1 MKPDKTTIYDLF
13 YNQRQFA
20 VPLYQR
26 PYVWTL
32 EAQWQPLWQD
42 IEDKAQAVLHRQTDT
57 PHFFGAIVTG
67 QRPVFKNQ
75 ISSWDIIDGQQR
87 LTTLQIVLTAFRD
100 VMRVRNQSKYDLDL
114 KRITVNEGLMET
126 PDEQF
131 KVWPTN
137 SDRVVFRAVMTAGA
151 IHKVVSDFPGVRGR
165 KRRFVPKLA
174 EAYVYFYRAIE
185 RFLVGAGD
193 DDVANVSARSD
204 ALFETFR
211 RYLQVVNIELET
223 GDDPQVIFE
232 SLNGRGVALLP
243 SDLVRNLVFM
253 RASSSKS
260 ADVDSL
266 YRNHWKQYDEAR
278 FGAAVDAGPWWKEE
292 ERQGRLKRP
301 RLDLFLFYYVQYRLQ
316 QEVHIGH
323 LFQEFRK
330 WWEHAGAD
338 QPARALAE
346 MQRYADAF
354 RRWLEPE
361 GAEGVDEFARWLTA
375 LDTATVYPLLFLLVV
390 ENAEAN
396 VQSERDGILS
406 DLESYLVRRAV
417 CGLTNKPYN
426 RFFMTIMRKLRAS
439 GTLSRAALRAEL
451 VAGKGDS
458 TRWPNDEEFGR
469 AFIHRAAYQ
478 VIRRSVV
485 AKVLDSLER
494 AMVNKFND
502 EVEVKGRLSIEHVM
516 PQEWESHWPL
526 KGGGEEAIERRELML
541 QTFGNLTLVT
551 PAFNTKL
558 SNREFKAK
566 KKEIKRT
573 SRLLLNRCFWED
585 ELLDWNEDAIRRRGR
600 ELFDL
605 ARRRWPHPDSPA
617 ALETL
622 ALDSPPDA
630 SWRIPDDDDVI
641 NEPPIEPSVAESL
654 LEEFVRAKT
663 SALAKSPVTD

>member
-1 MKPDKTTIYDLF
+1 MKPDKTTVYDLF

-42 IEDKAQAVLHRQTDT
+42 IEDKAQGLLRRETDV

-67 QRPVFKNQ
+67 QRQVFRNQ

-100 VMRVRNQSKYDLDL
+100 VVHARNETRYDLDL

-137 SDRVVFRAVMTAGA
+137 TDRAAFRSVMTAGG
-151 IHKVVSDFPGVRGR
+151 IDKVVADFPGVRGR
-165 KRRFVPKLA
+165 RRRFVPRLA

-185 RFLVGAGD
+185 RFLSGAGD
-193 DDVANVSARSD
+193 DQVADADARAN

-211 RYLQVVNIELET
+211 RYLQVVNIELES

-253 RASSSKS
+253 RASSSQS
-260 ADVDSL
+260 RNVDDL
-266 YRNHWKQYDEAR
+266 YTNYWKQYDESR
-278 FGAAVDAGPWWKEE
+278 SGSSTDGGPWWKHE

-301 RLDLFLFYYVQYRLQ
+301 RLDLFLFYYVQYRLE

-330 WWEHAGAD
+330 WWERSGAGD
-338 QPARALAE
+338 PARALAE
-346 MQRYADAF
+346 MQRYASAF
-354 RRWLEPE
+354 RRWLEPQ
-361 GAEGVDEFARWLTA
+361 GTEGVDEFARWLTA

-390 ENAEAN
+390 ENADGT
-396 VQSERDGILS
+396 SDGERNGVLA

-417 CGLTNKPYN
+417 CGLTNKGYN
-426 RFFMTIMRKLRAS
+426 RFFMALMKKLRAS
-439 GTLSRAALRAEL
+439 GSLSRAALRAEL
-451 VAGKGDS
+451 LSGKGDS
-458 TRWPNDEEFGR
+458 VRWPSDEEFGR
-469 AFIHRAAYQ
+469 AFIHRPAYQ
-478 VIRRSVV
+478 VIRRGVV
-485 AKVLDSLER
+485 AKLLDSVER
-494 AMVNKFND
+494 AMVDTDND
-502 EVEVKGRLSIEHVM
+502 EIEIKGKLSIEHVL
-516 PQEWESHWPL
+516 PQEWGTHWGL
-526 KGGGEEAIERRELML
+526 NSASDEAVERRNLAL

-551 PAFNTKL
+551 PEFNTKL
-558 SNREFKAK
+558 SNRDFKTK

-573 SRLLLNRCFWED
+573 SRLLLNRGFWED
-585 ELLDWNEDAIRRRGR
+585 DLQTWDESAIRKRGL

-605 ARRRWPHPDSPA
+605 ARRRWPHPASPSDMA
-617 ALETL
+617 TL
-622 ALDSPPDA
+622 SLDAPPDG
-630 SWRIPDDDDVI
+630 SWRTPDDDDAI
-641 NEPPIEPSVAESL
+641 DEPLIELAAANSL
-654 LEEFVRAKT
+654 LDEFVRVREQSKPPT
-663 SALAKSPVTD
+663 TE